1 MMKSLFITVVI
12 GLWPGTHRDQQK
24 NFSAFEDKFVKEY
37 TALKIPGLE
46 LPYVS
51 DIKDIKSA
59 DSVDKEIHFFNAAKK
74 KLAGF
79 TAASLNPV
87 QQQDYLQIRYETD
100 MNLQR
105 LSLEKQWLASKP
117 DSISTKGIYTL
128 PGGKKWYA
136 YLLKRWLTDEV
147 TPDQI
152 YQFGLQEVKS
162 VKEHIEQ
169 IRLKTGLS
177 EADFYRHLNSPAFFI
192 NDPVVVQRLFQNTK
206 NTVYH
211 NLHKV
216 FYPHNLPA
224 LTIKRGESRM
234 LAQTPGYY
242 DSNTFYYNLFD
253 KPYNIRQIDWLFIH
267 EGVPG
272 HHYQIS
278 IYSAQKHTKV
288 QALFTYMCYA
298 EGWACYTEELGKDI
312 GLYKT
317 PYAELGKW
325 EWDIVRAVRIPMD
338 IGLNYY
344 GWTDAQALAFWK
356 KNIRNQDD
364 IALREI
370 ARVKRWP
377 VQAISYNYGAWRIK
391 LLKQAMQKKQGDK
404 FNIRDFHERILNSG
418 FLPWF
423 MVERNVMKIAPK
435 AA

>member
-1 MMKSLFITVVI
+1 MMKSLLIALCI
-12 GLWPGTHRDQQK
+12 GLLPGAYQNQQK
-24 NFSAFEDKFVKEY
+24 NFDAFEDKFVKGY
-37 TALKIPGLE
+37 KALNIPDLE
-46 LPYVS
+46 LPYVA

-59 DSVDKEIHFFNAAKK
+59 DSVDREIHFFNVIQKELAA
-74 KLAGF
+74 F
-79 TAASLNPV
+79 STASLSPE
-87 QQQDYLQIRYETD
+87 QQQDYLQIKYETG

-105 LSLEKQWLASKP
+105 LSLEKQWLANKP
-117 DSISTKGIYTL
+117 NSISTKGIYTL
-128 PGGKKWYA
+128 PNGKKWYA
-136 YLLKRWLTDEV
+136 YLLKRWLMDAV

-152 YQFGLQEVKS
+152 YQFGLQEVKR

-177 EADFYRHLNSPAFFI
+177 EDNFYRHLNSSEFFI
-192 NDPVVVQRLFQNTK
+192 NDPAAVQHLFEQAK
-206 NTVYH
+206 DTVYR
-211 NLHKV
+211 NLDKV
-216 FYPHNLPA
+216 FYPHNIPPLA
-224 LTIKRGESRM
+224 IKRGKSRM

-267 EGVPG
+267 EAVPG
-272 HHYQIS
+272 HHYQMS
-278 IYSAQKHTKV
+278 LYSAQKHTKV
-288 QALFTYMCYA
+288 QELFNYPCYA
-298 EGWACYTEELGKDI
+298 EGWACYTEDLGKEV

-377 VQAISYNYGAWRIK
+377 VQAISYNYGAWRINR
-391 LLKQAMQKKQGDK
+391 LKQAMQKKQGVR
-404 FNIRDFHERILNSG
+404 FNIRAFHEQVLNSG

-423 MVERNVMKIAPK
+423 MVERNVLKG
-435 AA
+435 

>member
-1 MMKSLFITVVI
+1 MAI
-12 GLWPGTHRDQQK
+12 GMLPGAQQIQQK
-24 NFSAFEDKFVKEY
+24 NFNAFEDRFVKEY
-37 TALKIPGLE
+37 TSLNIPGLE
-46 LPYVS
+46 LPYVA

-59 DSVDKEIHFFNAAKK
+59 DSVDKEMHFFKAAQNE
-74 KLAGF
+74 LAGF
-79 TAASLNPV
+79 SPASLTAA
-87 QQQDYLQIRYETD
+87 QQQDYLQIKYETG

-105 LSLEKQWLASKP
+105 LALEKEWLANKP
-117 DSISTKGIYTL
+117 GNISTNGISTL
-128 PGGKKWYA
+128 PNGKKWYA

-147 TPDQI
+147 APGQI
-152 YQFGLQEVKS
+152 YQFGLQEVKT

-177 EADFYRHLNSPAFFI
+177 EDEFYHHLNSPEFFT
-192 NDPVVVQRLFQNTK
+192 NNPAAVQRLFEQTK
-206 NTVYH
+206 DVVYH
-211 NLHKV
+211 NLNKV
-216 FYPHNLPA
+216 FYPHNIPSLA
-224 LTIKRGESRM
+224 IKRGESHM

-242 DSNTFYYNLFD
+242 DGNTFYYNLFD
-253 KPYNIRQIDWLFIH
+253 KPYNLRQIDWLFIH
-267 EGVPG
+267 EAVPG
-272 HHYQIS
+272 HHYQMS
-278 IYSAQKHTKV
+278 LYAAQKHTEV
-288 QALFTYMCYA
+288 QKLFSYPCYA
-298 EGWACYTEELGKDI
+298 EGWACYTEDLGKDI

-391 LLKQAMQKKQGDK
+391 QLKQAMQKKQGSK
-404 FNIRDFHERILNSG
+404 FDVRAFHEQVLNSG

-423 MVERNVMKIAPK
+423 LVERNILNS
-435 AA
+435 

>member
-1 MMKSLFITVVI
+1 MKNLFIAALI
-12 GLWPGTHRDQQK
+12 SLWPGLNSHQQK
-24 NFSAFEDKFVKEY
+24 SFGVFENKFVTGY
-37 TALKIPGLE
+37 MALHIPDLE
-46 LPYVS
+46 LPYAD

-59 DSVDKEIHFFNAAKK
+59 DSVAKEISFFASVKK
-74 KLAGF
+74 ELADYQIALL
-79 TAASLNPV
+79 TPV
-87 QQQDYLQIRYETD
+87 QQEDYLQMKYETD

-105 LSLEKQWLASKP
+105 LGLEKEWLNAKP

-128 PGGKKWYA
+128 PNGKKWYA
-136 YLLKRWLTDEV
+136 YLLKRWLTDDV
-147 TPDQI
+147 TSDQI
-152 YQFGLQEVKS
+152 YQFGLQEVKT
-162 VKEHIEQ
+162 VKANIER

-177 EADFYRHLNSPAFFI
+177 EDEFYSYLNSPEFFI
-192 NDPVVVQRLFQNTK
+192 NDPTAIQHSFEHTK
-206 NTVYH
+206 DVVYH
-211 NLHKV
+211 NLDKV
-216 FYPHNLPA
+216 FYPHTIPA

-253 KPYNIRQIDWLFIH
+253 KPYNTRQIDWLFIH
-267 EGVPG
+267 EAVPG
-272 HHYQIS
+272 HHYQMS
-278 IYSAQKHTKV
+278 LYAAQKHTKV
-288 QALFTYMCYA
+288 QDLFSYPCYA
-298 EGWACYTEELGKDI
+298 EGWACYTEDLGKEI

-325 EWDIVRAVRIPMD
+325 EWDIVRAVRIPID

-377 VQAISYNYGAWRIK
+377 VQAISYNYGAWRIRQ
-391 LLKQAMQKKQGDK
+391 LKQAAQKKQVNK
-404 FNIRDFHERILNSG
+404 FDIRAFHEQVLNSG

-423 MVERNVMKIAPK
+423 MVERNLLNS
-435 AA
+435 